1 MNMTIAV
8 TCELILSDDYDCVL
22 YVSVV
27 LKMCKK
33 INPIGSFT
41 TILLM
46 VRAVLVS
53 KL

>member
-8 TCELILSDDYDCVL
+8 TCELIYLMNYDCIL

-33 INPIGSFT
+33 INPTGSFT
-41 TILLM
+41 TIPLM

-53 KL
+53 NL